1 MRLSKAVVQALVDEY
16 VEMEQ
21 EAEASREKLV
31 ELEGERAWLGSDA
44 WSPREKAIYYLGWDQ
59 AKAVGLE
66 RGIRAVA
73 GREGIDIVCDAY
85 EKRMGVL

>member
-16 VEMEQ
+16 VDMEQ
-21 EAEASREKLV
+21 EVEKSRKRL
-31 ELEGERAWLGSDA
+31 LDAGGEGIHSERE
-44 WSPREKAIYYLGWDQ
+44 RAIYYLGWDQ